1 VDSQEHLA
9 THTKHTPTHQLTG
22 NSHGLAQRPSRV
34 MLSAIIYSTALIF
47 LATDLRLLKPRDGL
61 QLLNSDYAV
70 WLKTEGDTP
79 TICQG
84 RICRITSSTKLKP
97 SKIVY
102 SPIIPRQPAWHP
114 SFCPSSRKTRLP
126 RPCRTLPLFHH
137 HHQSQR
143 QSSSRLP
150 KMPISQALRLYFHQH
165 GLNAPGLPKT
175 SSFTPPRTH
184 ISPPA
189 ALSRA
194 HPPH

>member
-1 VDSQEHLA
+1 
-9 THTKHTPTHQLTG
+9 
-22 NSHGLAQRPSRV
+22 
-34 MLSAIIYSTALIF
+34 MLSAIIYSTALTC
-47 LATDLRLLKPRDGL
+47 LSTSLRLLKPRDFLQGL
-61 QLLNSDYAV
+61 SFNYAV
-70 WLKTEGDTP
+70 RLKAEGDTP

-84 RICRITSSTKLKP
+84 RTCRITSSTKLKP
-97 SKIVY
+97 SKIVC
-102 SPIIPRQPAWHP
+102 SLIIPRQPAWHP

-126 RPCRTLPLFHH
+126 RLCRTLPLFHY

-150 KMPISQALRLYFHQH
+150 KMPISQALHLYFHQH

-175 SSFTPPRTH
+175 SSFTPPKTH